1 MHSAQPR
8 LYLQRLDHLRF
19 YAAALV
25 LFFHFFHS
33 QLPDLK
39 SGNILVSLI
48 DEGHSGIAL
57 FMVISGFIFT
67 VLAGEQRINYG
78 GFVRNRLL
86 RIYPLFVFAV
96 FLQLF
101 IGAYNNHLNHGAL
114 QLIGW
119 LIPFRADT
127 VALSPQFA
135 QLWTIWVEFQFY
147 LIFPFLL
154 YFTQQKGP
162 KYLFAWLLLLFLSRL
177 LVFAATGSVR
187 FLAYE
192 TIFGRL
198 DQFIVG
204 MLLGRLWVLHDSS
217 GKARRLLSPLWL
229 LPAGTAVLLGLHGFS
244 RWCGYTDINNP
255 LWIIWPLI
263 EGAIWGGWLWAY
275 LRARCP
281 LPLSLGGRVGRIL
294 GGLGTI
300 SFSIYVLHNL
310 VIQAWNARFG
320 LLAVGDPRLAVLV
333 TGGLVILPAVLLVSA
348 LTYWLIEQ
356 PFLAMR
362 RAYLDLPEKRQKC
375 AAKDVSNP

>member
-1 MHSAQPR
+1 MDSAQHRP
-8 LYLQRLDHLRF
+8 YLQRLDHLRF
-19 YAAALV
+19 HAAALV
-25 LFFHFFHS
+25 LLFHFFHS

-39 SGNILVSLI
+39 SGNVLVSLI

-67 VLAGEQRINYG
+67 VLAGESRIDYG
-78 GFVRNRLL
+78 GFVRNRVL

-114 QLIGW
+114 QLLGW

-154 YFTQQKGP
+154 LFTRSKGE
-162 KYLFAWLLLLFLSRL
+162 KYLIAWLVLLCLTRL
-177 LVFAATGSVR
+177 LVFSATGSVR
-187 FLAYE
+187 YLAYE

-204 MLLGRLWVLHDSS
+204 MLLGRFWL
-217 GKARRLLSPLWL
+217 RRHAPGLPPLQLSPLWL
-229 LPAGTAVLLGLHGFS
+229 LAAGVAVLLGLHGFS
-244 RWCGYTDINNP
+244 RWCGYTDIDNP
-255 LWIIWPLI
+255 LWVVWPFI
-263 EGAIWGGWLWAY
+263 EGGLWGGWLWAY
-275 LRARCP
+275 LGARS
-281 LPLSLGGRVGRIL
+281 LFSGRLGVVLGGSLGRL
-294 GGLGTI
+294 GSI
-300 SFSIYVLHNL
+300 SFSMYVMHNL
-310 VIQAWNARFG
+310 IIQAWNAHLG
-320 LLAVGDPRLAVLV
+320 LLPIGPAGFRVVA
-333 TGGLVILPAVLLVSA
+333 TGLFGILPTVLAVSA

-362 RAYLDLPEKRQKC
+362 KPYLQAWREKTEKSL
-375 AAKDVSNP
+375 AAD